1 LIDTVGL
8 MITEM
13 KRMIDDRQSNPERIA
28 QVGIFGGCFV
38 GCAFTTAIFI
48 LVGCWVVKIL
58 WKAAFG

>member
-1 LIDTVGL
+1 MTN
-8 MITEM
+8 EH
-13 KRMIDDRQSNPERIA
+13 QSKPERIA

-38 GCAFTTAIFI
+38 GCAFLTAVFI

>member
-1 LIDTVGL
+1 MTDN
-8 MITEM
+8 
-13 KRMIDDRQSNPERIA
+13 RQSKSERIA

-48 LVGCWVVKIL
+48 LVGCWAVKIL